1 MLSKAEAERR
11 VNEYLEGLHVR
22 GGVAILSHATLDRPY
37 GWVFFYNAKRYLETG
52 DPLEALGGNSPIVV
66 EADSGELIL
75 LGTAEPV
82 EDALQRF
89 EEARGSGGA

>member
-11 VNEYLEGLHVR
+11 VSDYLDDLKVD

-52 DPLEALGGNSPIVV
+52 DPLEALGGNSPILV
-66 EADSGELIL
+66 EADSGELTL

-89 EEARGSGGA
+89 EDARGLRGA